1 MGQCRR
7 PERWDA
13 PGDMDVEV
21 EGRREA
27 GGGGWVGAVA
37 DARSSG
43 RLDARAGAPGL
54 LAGMEWERGLPQGLP
69 EAAAPPVVLVVD
81 TNVWLGCLRQV
92 EALRAMVHASVVN
105 ALVVVPW
112 VVLCELDGLK
122 APGGGSEEVRGLARE
137 AGRYL
142 HELFKSKD
150 RFAQG
155 QSLVRHQEAAKRF
168 GPGSNDD
175 RILHC
180 ALQLQLE
187 EGCKV
192 MLLTN
197 DTNLGSK
204 ALVSD
209 VPTERCTAA
218 LLDAGEARALQ
229 GRVEEAY
236 RGWSGRGAGPGPSPA
251 AGDAAAR
258 PGPRVEVSMD
268 AEEAA
273 QRMAAAFGALLEA
286 TTPYVVDR
294 FFECFGEDWE
304 EFCSRPPPW
313 TLEQVF
319 ALFRKHW
326 PGVFMD
332 AGLGRGVREHIE
344 DLARVHRRLTVDE
357 ARMHGRDAV
366 RTIEASVAVLEAM
379 NGRRG
384 LGAVASGL
392 GKLRGLQAD
401 LLAAGSGGGGGG
413 GGGSPGTGMDIG

>member
-1 MGQCRR
+1 MGQRRR

-13 PGDMDVEV
+13 PGDMEV
-21 EGRREA
+21 EGLREA

-43 RLDARAGAPGL
+43 RLDATAGAQGL

-69 EAAAPPVVLVVD
+69 EAAAPPAVLVVD
-81 TNVWLGCLRQV
+81 TNVWLGQLRVV
-92 EALRAMVHASVVN
+92 ESLRAMVHAGVVN

-112 VVLCELDGLK
+112 VVMCELDGLK

-236 RGWSGRGAGPGPSPA
+236 RGWSGGGAGPGPSPA
-251 AGDAAAR
+251 AAAGAAAR
-258 PGPRVEVSMD
+258 PGARVEVSMG

-313 TLEQVF
+313 SLEQVF

-379 NGRRG
+379 NKASSG

-401 LLAAGSGGGGGG
+401 LLAAGGGG